1 MKIAID
7 GPSGSGKSTISKL
20 IAKRNNLLYI
30 DTGAMYRALTYY
42 FLNKNIKDE
51 SDIVKELDEIDIV
64 LDGSKVILNGVTLDK
79 ELRTNEIDRNVSYYS
94 TLSGL
99 RKWLVEKQ
107 IEIAKTRD
115 SIMDGR
121 DIGTVVLKDAD
132 FKFFITADT
141 SVRAKRR
148 YEQDTSLDYDKVLA
162 DIERRDRIDSNRE
175 DSPLKQAEDAVLI
188 DTSNL
193 TVDEVVKKIEDKVF
207 NV

>member
-42 FLNKNIKDE
+42 FLKQNIKDE
-51 SDIVKELDEIDIV
+51 SDIVKRLDEIDII
-64 LDGSKVILNGVTLDK
+64 LDESKVILNGVTLDK

-99 RKWLVEKQ
+99 RKWLVQKQ
-107 IEIAKTRD
+107 REISNTRD

-132 FKFFITADT
+132 YKFFITADT
-141 SVRAKRR
+141 SVRARRR
-148 YEQDTSLDYDKVLA
+148 YEQDKSLDYEKVLA
-162 DIERRDRIDSNRE
+162 DIERRDKIDSSRD
-175 DSPLKQAEDAVLI
+175 DSPLMKADDALLI

-193 TVDEVVKKIEDKVF
+193 TIDEVVKKIEDRVF